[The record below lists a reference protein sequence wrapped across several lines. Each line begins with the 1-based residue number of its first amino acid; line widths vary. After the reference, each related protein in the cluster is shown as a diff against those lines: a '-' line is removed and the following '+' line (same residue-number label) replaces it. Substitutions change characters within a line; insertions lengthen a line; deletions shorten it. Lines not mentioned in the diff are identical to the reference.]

1 MVSRGVSRFPR
12 QPPLF
17 PLRTLKRLS
26 VTHFPTVYDLMSI
39 FSTVFVFVFLEN
51 DKRNGNLHGHIV
63 KVNEAHQQIR
73 REDPVEVP
81 LEEQIMTVNEGRPK
95 RNDIVSQCLP
105 VAFYTVKFSR
115 LHYKIVWYV
124 RQVCAR
130 HVTNMR
136 KKTHDSSQN
145 HLDHWL
151 GLCEDHIIFS
161 PKTIFAI
168 FTRLE
173 RCILRWPNTVFK
185 CLYLIYHYF

>member
-73 REDPVEVP
+73 REDPAEVP
-81 LEEQIMTVNEGRPK
+81 LEEQITTVNEGRPK

-115 LHYKIVWYV
+115 LHYNIIQHVYDV
-124 RQVCAR
+124 FVFSAR
-130 HVTNMR
+130 N
-136 KKTHDSSQN
+136 
-145 HLDHWL
+145 
-151 GLCEDHIIFS
+151 
-161 PKTIFAI
+161 P
-168 FTRLE
+168 
-173 RCILRWPNTVFK
+173 RWMTGMT
-185 CLYLIYHYF
+185 L